1 MSFDFNELY
10 DVAKEL
16 DKFSSNPMEI
26 LSEALKKE
34 REKAARVEPVAGE
47 DYWYLNSMGFAIGPI
62 VFGDEETIGAGVH
75 RVEVGNTFKN
85 AESAVRAREIL
96 LLRHLLLRFG
106 GRDAFDPNRD
116 NYEINLSRFDANEL
130 MVTRSAIPSPFAIY
144 FDTYEKAEAVVKSL
158 KEKTDFDFEKMFIV
172 NREDEETEVAIE

>member
-1 MSFDFNELY
+1 MSFDFYKLY

-16 DKFSSNPMEI
+16 DEFSGDPMAI

-34 REKAARVEPVAGE
+34 REKAGRVDPIDGE
-47 DYWYLNSMGFAIGPI
+47 DYWYLNSMGYVIGP
-62 VFGDEETIGAGVH
+62 VEFGDEETIGAGAH

-85 AESAVRAREIL
+85 AESAVRARKML
-96 LLRHLLLRFG
+96 LLRHLLLRYG
-106 GRDAFDPNRD
+106 GRDAFDSNRD
-116 NYEINLSRFDANEL
+116 NYEIVLSRFDTSEL
-130 MVTRSAIPSPFAIY
+130 VVVCPATPSLFAIY
-144 FDTYEKAEAVVKSL
+144 FDTCEKAKAAVKSL

>member
-1 MSFDFNELY
+1 MAFDFYELY

-16 DKFSSNPMEI
+16 EEFSSNPMAI

-34 REKAARVEPVAGE
+34 REKAARVDPVAGE
-47 DYWYLNSMGFAIGPI
+47 DYWYLNSMGYVIGP
-62 VFGDEETIGAGVH
+62 VEFGDEETIGAGTH

-85 AESAVRAREIL
+85 AESAVRARKML
-96 LLRHLLLRFG
+96 LLRHLLLRYG
-106 GRDAFDPNRD
+106 GRDAFDPNKD
-116 NYEINLSRFDANEL
+116 NYEIVLRRIYPNEL
-130 MVTRSAIPSPFAIY
+130 MVARSAAPSLFAIY
-144 FDTYEKAEAVVKSL
+144 FDTREKAEAVVKSL

>member
-1 MSFDFNELY
+1 MAFDFYELY

-16 DKFSSNPMEI
+16 EEFSSNPMAI

-34 REKAARVEPVAGE
+34 REKAARVDPVAGE
-47 DYWYLNSMGFAIGPI
+47 DYWYLNSMGYVIGP
-62 VFGDEETIGAGVH
+62 VEFGDEETIGAGVH

-85 AESAVRAREIL
+85 AKSAVRARKML
-96 LLRHLLLRFG
+96 LLRHLLLRYG
-106 GRDAFDPNRD
+106 GRDVFDPNKD
-116 NYEINLSRFDANEL
+116 NYEIVLRRIYLNEL
-130 MVTRSAIPSPFAIY
+130 MVARSAAPSLFAIY
-144 FDTYEKAEAVVKSL
+144 FDTREKAEAVVKSL

>member
-1 MSFDFNELY
+1 MSFDFYDLY

-16 DKFSSNPMEI
+16 DKFSSDPMAI

-47 DYWYLNSMGFAIGPI
+47 DYWYLNSGGFPIGPI
-62 VFGDEETIGAGVH
+62 VFGDEETIGAGDH

-85 AESAVRAREIL
+85 VESAVRAREIL

-106 GRDAFDPNRD
+106 GRDVFDPDRD
-116 NYEINLSRFDANEL
+116 NYEINFSRFDANEL
-130 MVTRSAIPSPFAIY
+130 MVTRSAVPSLFAIY
-144 FDTYEKAEAVVKSL
+144 FDTYEKAKAAVKSL
-158 KEKTDFDFEKMFIV
+158 KEKTDFDFENMFIV
-172 NREDEETEVAIE
+172 SREDEETEVAIE